1 MRDRRR
7 TVGLILVG
15 IAVVLLAAAALL
27 QSAVLGVVLVVVGT
41 IGFGLLMAVLAD
53 PDD

>member
-7 TVGLILVG
+7 TVGLVLVG
-15 IAVVLLAAAALL
+15 ISIVLLGAAALL
-27 QSAVLGVVLVVVGT
+27 DSVVLAVALVVVGT

-53 PDD
+53 PDG